1 MLFPPSPPLPRP
13 PSPCAGAFPSAA
25 AGSVCEPIGSCAVP
39 KAEGMFFPFSP
50 DIMVEEFV
58 EHGPLDVLLR
68 KEKGRV
74 TVGWK
79 ITVAKQL
86 ASALSYLVMVLG
98 TGAFPAG
105 KCTGGRFRAPFA
117 AGSVAG
123 RISCGFSPPSR
134 ANRSIFSLKT
144 PHTLLAKPI
153 LAPSSLE
160 ARGERAAPPPGSR
173 GFRFRG

>member
-1 MLFPPSPPLPRP
+1 M
-13 PSPCAGAFPSAA
+13 
-25 AGSVCEPIGSCAVP
+25 P
-39 KAEGMFFPFSP
+39 KAEGIYLPFSP

-98 TGAFPAG
+98 AGAFPAG
-105 KCTGGRFRAPFA
+105 KCAGDHFRAPFA

-123 RISCGFSPPSR
+123 RISRVFPPPSR
-134 ANRSIFSLKT
+134 ANRSIFSLKI
-144 PHTLLAKPI
+144 PRALLAKTHPGSVF
-153 LAPSSLE
+153 PGG
-160 ARGERAAPPPGSR
+160 ARGTCRAASR
-173 GFRFRG
+173 FSQLSFSGLRRAAWATRTLPSPRAELPATLAEPLVRARAPALA